1 VSRKLLT
8 IASLIAATAALV
20 RRRRQRREEQ
30 DLWTEATAPPDL
42 R

>member
-1 VSRKLLT
+1 VLRKLLA